1 MKYLYVLH
9 SENYGCGRYQ
19 KSQYTVVYENKEY
32 YYCKVN
38 GSDKLECFKKSDE
51 DIYRW
56 YSKTIGYS
64 LNDFD
69 MNVLIK
75 QNEDKNNADKIEE
88 AKKKVAR
95 KKQELKIAKK
105 ELEMLEAKI
114 NINEIEKTIIALN
127 KEIQE
132 NVKI

>member
-9 SENYGCGRYQ
+9 SENYGHGRYQ
-19 KSQYTVVYENKEY
+19 KSQYTVIYENKVY

-38 GSDKLECFKKSDE
+38 GCDELERFKKSE
-51 DIYRW
+51 EGIFKWSHR
-56 YSKTIGYS
+56 TIGYS
-64 LNDFD
+64 LTDFD
-69 MNVLIK
+69 MNALIK

-95 KKQELKIAKK
+95 KRQELKIAEK

-114 NINEIEKTIIALN
+114 NINDIEKEIVTLN
-127 KEIQE
+127 KEL
-132 NVKI
+132 NKV